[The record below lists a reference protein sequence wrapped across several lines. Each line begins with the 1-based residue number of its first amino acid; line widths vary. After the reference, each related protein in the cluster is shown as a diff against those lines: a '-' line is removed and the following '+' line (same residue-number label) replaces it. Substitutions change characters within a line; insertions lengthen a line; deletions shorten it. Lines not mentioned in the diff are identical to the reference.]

1 MDGNDDE
8 EERNVCGDRGKNMV
22 RSDERGMIQ
31 STQVVRSNLM
41 AYATKQTTDDQ
52 LTKTMTDEEEANVCG
67 GADVGGDLNV
77 VRSEPGMIQ
86 SAT

>member
-8 EERNVCGDRGKNMV
+8 EERNVCGDRGKIVV

-41 AYATKQTTDDQ
+41 AYATKQTTDDR
-52 LTKTMTDEEEANVCG
+52 LTQNEDQEGSECG
-67 GADVGGDLNV
+67 K
-77 VRSEPGMIQ
+77 I
-86 SAT
+86 